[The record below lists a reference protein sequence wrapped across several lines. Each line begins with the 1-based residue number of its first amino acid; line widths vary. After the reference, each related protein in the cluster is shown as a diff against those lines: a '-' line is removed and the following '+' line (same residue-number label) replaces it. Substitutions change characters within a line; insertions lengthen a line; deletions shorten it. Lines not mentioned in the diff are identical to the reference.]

1 MNQELQDVQAGFGKG
16 RGTKDQIAN
25 ILWIIDKASALKKA
39 KIYFCF
45 IDCVDHEK
53 LWKIL
58 QEMEIPDHLIC
69 LLRNLHAGQEQQNGC
84 GTRDRFQ
91 IGKGVFQSCI
101 VSPRLFNLCTYCM
114 WNVKLDESQAGI
126 RIARR
131 NINNLRYAD
140 NTTPMTERE
149 EEWTVALNGHES

>member
-1 MNQELQDVQAGFGKG
+1 MNHELQDVQAGFGKG

-58 QEMEIPDHLIC
+58 QEVGIPDHLTC
-69 LLRNLHAGQEQQNGC
+69 LLRILHAGQIETVRTRH
-84 GTRDRFQ
+84 GTTEWFK
-91 IGKGVFQSCI
+91 IGKGECEGCI
-101 VSPRLFNLCTYCM
+101 LSPCLFNFCA
-114 WNVKLDESQAGI
+114 E
-126 RIARR
+126 
-131 NINNLRYAD
+131 NI
-140 NTTPMTERE
+140 M
-149 EEWTVALNGHES
+149 